1 MTTTTSD
8 VAVRGR
14 GDAAVE
20 QIAETSLSTQ
30 LAYAEQIAKSGLIP
44 DTFRR
49 KPENILVAMEWG
61 RELGLTPIASLNE
74 IYVVHG
80 SPSLSAKSMLMLARR
95 AGHRVRVTS
104 EPESATCEIVR
115 ADDLDFPHSVTYTL
129 GDAKRA
135 GLMGNTGWKNDPST
149 MLRWR
154 AVANAVR
161 LACPEVL
168 GGISYL
174 PEEVEEIR
182 VRNAAQSTT
191 VTQVVPDVPPAPA
204 KGAADYMKALKLTG
218 AAMKAFV
225 GRLLRRD
232 DQPSWPDLT
241 AAEQR
246 TVLDG
251 LARWESTGV
260 DPTTGETRDQPAP
273 APQAPEAASAE
284 VVDAE
289 IVEPQT
295 DEARTKLTTYI
306 MRQFGGLGIKDR
318 EDRLRWTG
326 AIVGHPVLSTNE
338 LPMDELSFL
347 ADEVGQVRDARGL
360 QARIDQRLIDEEISH
375 G

>member
-1 MTTTTSD
+1 MTTTSD
-8 VAVRGR
+8 VAVRGPET
-14 GDAAVE
+14 AVA
-20 QIAETSLSTQ
+20 QITLETQ
-30 LAYAEQIAKSGLIP
+30 LAYATEIAKSGLIP
-44 DTFRR
+44 KDFQKR
-49 KPENILVAMEWG
+49 PENVLVAIEWG
-61 RELGLTPIASLNE
+61 RELGLSPIASLNE

-80 SPSLSAKSMLMLARR
+80 SPSLSAKSMLTLARR

-115 ADDLDFPHSVTYTL
+115 ADDPDFPHTVTYTL
-129 GDAKRA
+129 DDARRA
-135 GLMGNTGWKNDPST
+135 GLMTNSGWKNTPAT

-168 GGISYL
+168 GGVSFL

-182 VRNAAQSTT
+182 QRNAAQSSTT
-191 VTQVVPDVPPAPA
+191 VTQVVPDIPLAPSKSA
-204 KGAADYMKALKLTG
+204 SDYMKVLKLTG
-218 AAMKAFV
+218 TAMKAFV
-225 GRLLRRD
+225 GRLLGRK

-241 AAEQR
+241 DAEQR